1 MSDHHLWAYR
11 IRDILSSIERI
22 EKTLSGLGF
31 DAYMQ
36 SSDAQDIVARHFQV
50 IGEASRKL
58 PDDVTARHS
67 DIPWS
72 KMIGL
77 RNFVVHEYHCVDQRI
92 IWDTAL
98 IELPKIKRMLK
109 KIELPAGE

>member
-1 MSDHHLWAYR
+1 MSDHDLWAYR
-11 IRDILSSIERI
+11 IRDILSSIARI
-22 EKTLSGLGF
+22 ENTLSGLDF

-58 PDDVTARHS
+58 PDEVAARYA
-67 DIPWS
+67 DIPWK
-72 KMIGL
+72 KMIAL
-77 RNFVVHEYHCVDQRI
+77 RNFVVHEYHRVDQRI

-98 IELPKIKRMLK
+98 VELPKIKLALQ
-109 KIELPAGE
+109 KIELPTEK